1 MSGQPP
7 RKRWRGSLNGSG
19 AGGSNGASGSSA
31 STSTDPPA
39 RPPAE
44 PPAELCFRRVDVLQT
59 WGQLCNRPNISSRWA
74 IRNGVR
80 KHEVY
85 FSPYDLQ
92 RMFDRAKEPTFLQR
106 MYDNASSTAFSQ
118 QYDDTLCEQ
127 HAIINDWATQTRR
140 DRGTQ
145 TGQSD
150 TVDQGTQTDDGVNAN
165 LPLNERRG
173 AVQERV
179 YRPRI

>member
-1 MSGQPP
+1 M
-7 RKRWRGSLNGSG
+7 
-19 AGGSNGASGSSA
+19 AGGSDGASGSNA
-31 STSTDPPA
+31 SSSTDPPA
-39 RPPAE
+39 PP
-44 PPAELCFRRVDVLQT
+44 PFRDSTLPELCFRRVDVL
-59 WGQLCNRPNISSRWA
+59 GQLCNRPTISSRWA

-80 KHEVY
+80 MHKVY

-92 RMFDRAKEPTFLQR
+92 DMFDNAKMPIFLQR

-118 QYDDTLCEQ
+118 EYDDVLSEQ
-127 HAIINDWATQTRR
+127 HAIINNWAAQTRQ

-145 TGQSD
+145 TGPMAPQSD
-150 TVDQGTQTDDGVNAN
+150 TVDQGTQTDEGVNLN
-165 LPLNERRG
+165 LALNERRG